1 MEPADLLP
9 AVNQVI
15 LVTLRLIFNQ
25 PSKGSGPASKAVSE
39 FQFKLWNWKSRERF
53 AALLEE
59 IQS

>member
-15 LVTLRLIFNQ
+15 LVILRLIFNQ
-25 PSKGSGPASKAVSE
+25 PSKGIRPASKAVSE
-39 FQFKLWNWKSRERF
+39 FQSKLWNWKSGRRF
-53 AALLEE
+53 AALQEE